1 MADND
6 WKSRLGM
13 VYSTDPGFNYET
25 DDEPEAETL
34 PAGQQDL
41 RVWLDRKQRAGK
53 VVTLVKGFVGRDII
67 RSGTRDMLRFLLRE
81 RKPKEVLEI
90 GTAVGF
96 SALCMREYLPKSS
109 HITTIEKVEMRL
121 KEARRNLEMLDEDDR
136 ITLLEGDAAKVLKQ
150 LLTKGK
156 SYDFI
161 FMDAAKGQ
169 YLNFLP
175 DVIALMADDAMLVSD
190 NIFHDGDVLESRY
203 AVLRRDRTIHG
214 RMREYLQVLC
224 EKEELETICLP
235 IADGMTISTK
245 KGNGKG
251 E

>member
-1 MADND
+1 MIVDERLVTYINSLDAGNTAMLDQIEREATADY
-6 WKSRLGM
+6 
-13 VYSTDPGFNYET
+13 VP
-25 DDEPEAETL
+25 
-34 PAGQQDL
+34 
-41 RVWLDRKQRAGK
+41 
-53 VVTLVKGFVGRDII
+53 II
-67 RSGTRDMLRFLLRE
+67 RKEMQSFLKLLLAMT
-81 RKPKEVLEI
+81 KPKRILEV

-96 SALCMREYLPKSS
+96 SSILMAEYDPVPCE
-109 HITTIEKVEMRL
+109 IVTIENYEKRIPIARENFKRAG
-121 KEARRNLEMLDEDDR
+121 KEAQ
-136 ITLLEGDAAKVLKQ
+136 IALLEGDAGEILAGLS
-150 LLTKGK
+150 G
-156 SYDFI
+156 SFDFI

>member
-1 MADND
+1 MITD
-6 WKSRLGM
+6 SRITDYINSL
-13 VYSTDPGFNYET
+13 DPGDGELC
-25 DDEPEAETL
+25 DGIAREA
-34 PAGQQDL
+34 
-41 RVWLDRKQRAGK
+41 V
-53 VVTLVKGFVGRDII
+53 
-67 RSGTRDMLRFLLRE
+67 RSGVPIVRRETAALIKTMLALKKPE
-81 RKPKEVLEI
+81 RILEV
-90 GTAVGF
+90 GTAVGY
-96 SALCMREYLPKSS
+96 SALLMARSMPETA
-109 HITTIEKVEMRL
+109 HITTIEKYEKRIPI
-121 KEARRNLEMLDEDDR
+121 ARENFKRAGMEEK
-136 ITLLEGDAAKVLKQ
+136 ITLLEGDAGEILGS
-150 LLTKGK
+150 LSG
-156 SYDFI
+156 SFDFI

>member
-1 MADND
+1 
-6 WKSRLGM
+6 M
-13 VYSTDPGFNYET
+13 VHTKTSHHDRMEVFLEKYR
-25 DDEPEAETL
+25 EPL
-34 PAGQQDL
+34 PKPL
-41 RVWLDRKQRAGK
+41 EELERKALSED
-53 VVTLVKGFVGRDII
+53 VPII

-121 KEARRNLEMLDEDDR
+121 KEARGNLEMLDEDDR

-169 YLNFLP
+169 YIRFLSEVLRLLAP
-175 DVIALMADDAMLVSD
+175 GGLLISD
-190 NIFHDGDVLESRY
+190 NVLQDGDVVESRY
-203 AVLRRDRTIHG
+203 AVVRRNRTIHS
-214 RMREYLQVLC
+214 RMREYLWTL
-224 EKEELETICLP
+224 KHMDGLETIVLP
-235 IADGMTISTK
+235 IGDGMTVSVK
-245 KGNGKG
+245 

>member
-1 MADND
+1 MIVDE
-6 WKSRLGM
+6 RLVTYINSLDTGN
-13 VYSTDPGFNYET
+13 TPIL
-25 DDEPEAETL
+25 DEIEREAL
-34 PAGQQDL
+34 AS
-41 RVWLDRKQRAGK
+41 
-53 VVTLVKGFVGRDII
+53 FVPII
-67 RSGTRDMLRFLLRE
+67 RKEMQSFLKVLLSIKR
-81 RKPKEVLEI
+81 PKRILEV

-235 IADGMTISTK
+235 VADGMTISTK
-245 KGNGKG
+245 KRNGKG

>member
-1 MADND
+1 MIVDE
-6 WKSRLGM
+6 RLVTYINSLDTGN
-13 VYSTDPGFNYET
+13 TPIL
-25 DDEPEAETL
+25 DEIEREAL
-34 PAGQQDL
+34 AS
-41 RVWLDRKQRAGK
+41 
-53 VVTLVKGFVGRDII
+53 FVPII
-67 RSGTRDMLRFLLRE
+67 RKEMQSFLKVLLSIKR
-81 RKPKEVLEI
+81 PKRILEV

-96 SALCMREYLPKSS
+96 SAILMAEYDPVGCE
-109 HITTIEKVEMRL
+109 IITIENYEKRIPIARENFIRAE
-121 KEARRNLEMLDEDDR
+121 KEEQ
-136 ITLLEGDAAKVLKQ
+136 ITLLEGDAKDVLET
-150 LLTKGK
+150 LTEPF
-156 SYDFI
+156 DLI

-245 KGNGKG
+245 KRNGKG

>member
-1 MADND
+1 MIVDE
-6 WKSRLGM
+6 RL
-13 VYSTDPGFNYET
+13 VTYINS
-25 DDEPEAETL
+25 
-34 PAGQQDL
+34 
-41 RVWLDRKQRAGK
+41 LDRGNTPVLDEIEKEALRD
-53 VVTLVKGFVGRDII
+53 FVPII
-67 RSGTRDMLRFLLRE
+67 RKEMQSFLKVLLSIKR
-81 RKPKEVLEI
+81 PKRILEV

>member
-1 MADND
+1 MIVDE
-6 WKSRLGM
+6 RLVTYINSLDTGN
-13 VYSTDPGFNYET
+13 TPIL
-25 DDEPEAETL
+25 DEIEREAL
-34 PAGQQDL
+34 AS
-41 RVWLDRKQRAGK
+41 
-53 VVTLVKGFVGRDII
+53 FVPII
-67 RSGTRDMLRFLLRE
+67 RKEMQSFLKVLLSIKR
-81 RKPKEVLEI
+81 PKRILEV

-175 DVIALMADDAMLVSD
+175 DVIALMADNAMLVSD

-245 KGNGKG
+245 KRNGKG